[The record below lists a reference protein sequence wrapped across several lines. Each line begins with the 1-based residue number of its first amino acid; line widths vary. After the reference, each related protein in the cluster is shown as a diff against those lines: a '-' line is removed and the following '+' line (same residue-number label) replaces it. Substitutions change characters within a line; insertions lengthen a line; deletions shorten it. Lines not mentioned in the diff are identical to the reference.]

1 MVLKLAV
8 MVVQFYRHA
17 ETTEYYSLNYMI
29 YELYNKPFKVS
40 QNGGMCLQS

>member
-8 MVVQFYRHA
+8 MIVQFYRHAA

-29 YELYNKPFKVS
+29 YDLYNKTI
-40 QNGGMCLQS
+40 QSEP